1 MLHEG
6 DEHPTEWW
14 EVATI
19 DNAVFRIDEQTA
31 REITARIAT
40 TGEITAR
47 LATTND
53 GLIRFTDLY
62 DTECVLVADKVSCLW
77 EVTRAV
83 RDGTRLRYLMLDTEQ
98 KEFDAAHVSEWED
111 S

>member
-1 MLHEG
+1 MRDG
-6 DEHPTEWW
+6 NEHPAEWW

-31 REITARIAT
+31 REITARLAT
-40 TGEITAR
+40 TREITAR
-47 LATTND
+47 LATTDD

-62 DTECVLVADKVSCLW
+62 DTECVLVADKVSALW

-83 RDGTRLRYLMLDTEQ
+83 RDATRLRFLMLDEEQ
-98 KEFDAAHVSEWED
+98 KAFDAAHVNEWED